1 MVNPTRTTTVNY
13 RYNPKVGD
21 YQPQSMVVVVTEELD
36 RKEQLEAQVAE
47 QAELK
52 VQFDLQQ
59 ERVFNEKE
67 QEV

>member
-52 VQFDLQQ
+52 AQFDPQQ